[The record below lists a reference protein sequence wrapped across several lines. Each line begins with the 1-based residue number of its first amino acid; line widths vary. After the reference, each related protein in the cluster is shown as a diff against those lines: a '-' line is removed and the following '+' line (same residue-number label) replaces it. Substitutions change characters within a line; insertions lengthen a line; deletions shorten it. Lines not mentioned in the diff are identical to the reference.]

1 MSKNLNLEDAVFELQ
16 MLTETFIVLEE
27 AVEYSESELP
37 EHYLFIPVRELK
49 SLCDK
54 FHNILFE

>member
-1 MSKNLNLEDAVFELQ
+1 MSENLNLEEAVFELQ

-37 EHYLFIPVRELK
+37 RGFLYHPVKKLQSVISLLK
-49 SLCDK
+49 ENL
-54 FHNILFE
+54 L